1 MPAPLIAWVRLV
13 EGLAYGVGRMA
24 MYFLFVL
31 MAVLVWGALA
41 RAGGTPQIWTDEMA
55 QFLLLGYF
63 MLGGAYALQM
73 GSAVR
78 MDVFYSR
85 WSDRGKAA
93 VDCITILALFVYLGV
108 LLWGG
113 IESTAYSIEVGERR
127 RGLWRPYMWPVKAVM
142 VVGIALMILQLS
154 AILIRDVAK
163 VLGREMPPP
172 RGRGVVGTQSGG
184 ATGGGPG

>member
-1 MPAPLIAWVRLV
+1 MPRPLVVWVRLV
-13 EGLAYGVGRMA
+13 ERVNYTVGRVA
-24 MYFLFVL
+24 MYALFAL
-31 MAVLVWGALA
+31 MAVLLWGALA

-63 MLGGAYALQM
+63 MLGGAYALQL

-85 WSDRGKAA
+85 WSDRTKAA
-93 VDCITILALFVYLGV
+93 VDVITILALLFYLVV

-113 IESTAYSIEVGERR
+113 IESTAYSIDVGERR
-127 RGLWRPYMWPVKAVM
+127 RGLWRPYMWPIKAIM
-142 VVGIALMILQLS
+142 VAGIVLMILQVS
-154 AILIRDVAK
+154 AILVRDMAT
-163 VLGREMPPP
+163 VLGRAMPPP

-184 ATGGGPG
+184 ASDGGAG